1 MIFSVLRE
9 SPAGAGLAALHSAVG
24 TVPGYLGLKLL
35 KIGRVPSGSP
45 SGFCC
50 SSPFAVD
57 CASHS
62 CHFPQPLLSLASHI
76 APLGK

>member
-1 MIFSVLRE
+1 MIFSELRE

-45 SGFCC
+45 SGFC
-50 SSPFAVD
+50 
-57 CASHS
+57 
-62 CHFPQPLLSLASHI
+62 
-76 APLGK
+76 